1 LSRRQNLPDCR
12 KESTVM
18 KRTHFILTATIVM
31 AVLIAAAAHAK
42 VFRDAI
48 WCDGELF
55 GVTVTPQDLPIEG
68 PFDVIYPFGGSGL
81 LGQRSISDA
90 KPGDPDYNGG
100 RWEVKPVT
108 FTLAGLAAFDQN
120 NDGVIDYELTS
131 DGEIAAA
138 VVMGY
143 LTIGDPVR
151 YFVCPLHPQ
160 HGS

>member
-1 LSRRQNLPDCR
+1 
-12 KESTVM
+12 M
-18 KRTHFILTATIVM
+18 KKMHFILTATVVM
-31 AVLIAAAAHAK
+31 AVLIVAAAQAK
-42 VFRDAI
+42 VIPDAI

-55 GVTVTPQDLPIEG
+55 GVTITPQDVPIEG
-68 PFDVIYPFGGSGL
+68 PFDVIYPFGDSGL

-108 FTLAGLAAFDQN
+108 FTAAGLDAFDQDE
-120 NDGVIDYELTS
+120 DGVVDYELKS
-131 DGEIAAA
+131 DAEIAVA
-138 VVMGY
+138 VAMGY

-160 HGS
+160 DGR